1 MYIPSHSL
9 NVVLREYDIEG
20 VRWNIHNSDYLK
32 ARTKKY
38 SYVIG
43 NPPYITYH
51 DMSEKQRKW
60 LKKKFKSCKRGR
72 FDYCYAFIEKS
83 LNSLA
88 TNGILV
94 YLVPY
99 SIIKNKFASDL
110 RKIMIRYVTEIYDYS
125 GIKFFRKRS
134 HLLS

>member
-1 MYIPSHSL
+1 M
-9 NVVLREYDIEG
+9 G

-60 LKKKFKSCKRGR
+60 LKKN
-72 FDYCYAFIEKS
+72 
-83 LNSLA
+83 LNHVREGDL
-88 TNGILV
+88 
-94 YLVPY
+94 
-99 SIIKNKFASDL
+99 IIV
-110 RKIMIRYVTEIYDYS
+110 M
-125 GIKFFRKRS
+125 
-134 HLLS
+134 LS